1 MRSEEQRSQALAG
14 AQRPGSALSRP
25 WARCVVPAWSS
36 VLGSR
41 GVGHLTQHHGTVR
54 CWLIKAFFL
63 MYFNEGWVLDSG
75 YKDGKRKVP
84 TLKKIPTGVDLL

>member
-41 GVGHLTQHHGTVR
+41 GVGHLTQHHGHSEV
-54 CWLIKAFFL
+54 LVDKGIFL
-63 MYFNEGWVLDSG
+63 NVL
-75 YKDGKRKVP
+75 
-84 TLKKIPTGVDLL
+84 